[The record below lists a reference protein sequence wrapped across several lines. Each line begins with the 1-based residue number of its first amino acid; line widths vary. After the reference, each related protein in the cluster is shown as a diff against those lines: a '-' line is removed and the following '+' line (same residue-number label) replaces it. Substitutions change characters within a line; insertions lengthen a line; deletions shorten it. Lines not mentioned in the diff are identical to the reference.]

1 MGFVNADA
9 AIQCGKERD
18 TKNPN
23 SKLNIRA

>member
-9 AIQCGKERD
+9 AIQCAEKRD